1 MRTIVDPDVVKA
13 FEQRLR
19 EGLAETIR
27 LIEESK
33 EYRAPVELDQ
43 QSVGRLLRMDAM
55 QQQAMAQDITRRRQH
70 RKVSI
75 ERAVAHP
82 RWRIWLLR
90 RVRRAHRRP
99 PPRNRSDLR
108 DLCALRPLSEVRL

>member
-1 MRTIVDPDVVKA
+1 MRTVEDPNVVEA

-19 EGLAETIR
+19 EELAETIR

-43 QSVGRLLRMDAM
+43 QSVGRLSRMDAM

-75 ERAVAHP
+75 ERALS
-82 RWRIWLLR
+82 RIR
-90 RVRRAHRRP
+90 DGEYGYCVECGEPIVVRRLEIDPTFETCVR
-99 PPRNRSDLR
+99 
-108 DLCALRPLSEVRL
+108 CAP

>member
-75 ERAVAHP
+75 ERALS
-82 RWRIWLLR
+82 RIR
-90 RVRRAHRRP
+90 DGEYGYCVECGEPIAVRRLEIDPTFETCVR
-99 PPRNRSDLR
+99 
-108 DLCALRPLSEVRL
+108 CAP